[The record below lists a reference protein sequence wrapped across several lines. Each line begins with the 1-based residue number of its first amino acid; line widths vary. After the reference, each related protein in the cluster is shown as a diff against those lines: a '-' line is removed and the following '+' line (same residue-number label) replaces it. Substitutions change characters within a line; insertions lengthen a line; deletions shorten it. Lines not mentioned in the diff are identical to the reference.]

1 MTTEDEQLV
10 RALYAEHAAA
20 LWSFVVPL
28 VGGDRVRAQDVVQET
43 MLRAWR
49 RPDVLVGQQ
58 GSAHDSLRP
67 WLFTV
72 ARNIVVDEWRR
83 HRTDRDVPLD
93 SGPEPATDD
102 GTDAV
107 LDTWIV
113 GEALTRLSAEHRA
126 VLDQCYYQGRTT
138 ADAARVLG
146 IPEGTVK
153 SRAHYALRA
162 LRLALQEMGVTA

>member
-1 MTTEDEQLV
+1 MGGRDEALV
-10 RALYAEHAAA
+10 TALYSEHAAA

-49 RPDVLVGQQ
+49 HPEVLDGVRGPV
-58 GSAHDSLRP
+58 RP

-72 ARNIVVDEWRR
+72 ARHIVVDEWHR
-83 HRTDRDVPLD
+83 HRTDRDVPLEA
-93 SGPEPATDD
+93 GLETAEDD
-102 GTDAV
+102 RTDAV
-107 LDTWIV
+107 LDTWVV
-113 GEALTRLSAEHRA
+113 GDALSRLSPAHRA
-126 VLDQCYYQGRTT
+126 VLEQCYFQGRTT
-138 ADAARVLG
+138 AEAARVLG
-146 IPEGTVK
+146 VPEGTVK

>member
-1 MTTEDEQLV
+1 MTRRDEQLV
-10 RALYAEHAAA
+10 RTLYAEHAAA

-28 VGGDRVRAQDVVQET
+28 VGGDQVRAQDVVQET

-49 RPDVLVGQQ
+49 QPDVLDQVR
-58 GSAHDSLRP
+58 GSVRP

-72 ARNIVVDEWRR
+72 ARHIVVDEWRR

-93 SGPEPATDD
+93 SGPESGVDD
-102 GTDAV
+102 RTDAV
-107 LDTWIV
+107 LDSWIV
-113 GEALTRLSAEHRA
+113 GEALTRLSADHRA
-126 VLDQCYYQGRTT
+126 VLEQCYYQGRTT
-138 ADAARVLG
+138 ADAARMLG

>member
-1 MTTEDEQLV
+1 MSRDEQLV
-10 RALYAEHAAA
+10 RTLYSEHATA
-20 LWSFVVPL
+20 LWSFVLPL
-28 VGGDRVRAQDVVQET
+28 VSGDRLRAQDVVQET

-49 RPDVLVGQQ
+49 RPDVLAQVN
-58 GSAHDSLRP
+58 GSIRP

-83 HRTDRDVPLD
+83 HRTDRDVPLE
-93 SGPEPATDD
+93 SGAETAVDD
-102 GTDAV
+102 RTDAV
-107 LDTWIV
+107 LDAWIV
-113 GEALTRLSAEHRA
+113 GDALTRLSTDHRA
-126 VLDQCYYQGRTT
+126 VLEQCYYQGRTT
-138 ADAARVLG
+138 AEAARALG

>member
-1 MTTEDEQLV
+1 MTGRDEQLV
-10 RALYAEHAAA
+10 RTLYAEHATA

-49 RPDVLVGQQ
+49 HPEVLDRAN
-58 GSAHDSLRP
+58 GSVRP

-93 SGPEPATDD
+93 AGAEAAEDD
-102 GTDAV
+102 RTDAV

-113 GEALTRLSAEHRA
+113 GEALSQLSVDHRA
-126 VLDQCYYQGRTT
+126 VLEQCYYQGRTT

>member
-1 MTTEDEQLV
+1 VTTQDEQLV
-10 RALYAEHAAA
+10 RALYAEHAVA

-49 RPDVLVGQQ
+49 RPDVLVGSQES
-58 GSAHDSLRP
+58 GHGSLRP

-72 ARNIVVDEWRR
+72 ARNIVIDEWRR

-93 SGPEPATDD
+93 AGPEPATDD

-107 LDTWIV
+107 LDIWIV
-113 GEALTRLSAEHRA
+113 GEALTRLSTEHRA
-126 VLDQCYYQGRTT
+126 VLEQCYYQGRTT

>member
-1 MTTEDEQLV
+1 VGSRDEQLV

-49 RPDVLVGQQ
+49 RPDVLDEVRGPV
-58 GSAHDSLRP
+58 RP

-83 HRTDRDVPLD
+83 HRTDRDVPLEEGAETAEED
-93 SGPEPATDD
+93 R
-102 GTDAV
+102 TDAV
-107 LDTWIV
+107 LDTWV
-113 GEALTRLSAEHRA
+113 LGEALTHLSADHRA
-126 VLDQCYYQGRTT
+126 VLEQCYYQGRTT

>member
-1 MTTEDEQLV
+1 MTGRDEQLV
-10 RALYAEHAAA
+10 RTLYAEHATA

-49 RPDVLVGQQ
+49 HPEVLDRAN
-58 GSAHDSLRP
+58 GSVRP

-93 SGPEPATDD
+93 TGAEAAEDD
-102 GTDAV
+102 RTDAV

-113 GEALTRLSAEHRA
+113 GEALSQLSVDHRA
-126 VLDQCYYQGRTT
+126 VLEQCYYQGRTT

>member
-1 MTTEDEQLV
+1 MSGRDEALV
-10 RALYAEHAAA
+10 RALYSEHAAA
-20 LWSFVVPL
+20 LWSYVVPL

-49 RPDVLVGQQ
+49 HPEVLDHQQ
-58 GSAHDSLRP
+58 GSVRP

-83 HRTDRDVPLD
+83 HRTDRDVPLED
-93 SGPEPATDD
+93 GRETAEDDRTDD
-102 GTDAV
+102 V
-107 LDTWIV
+107 LDSWIV
-113 GEALTRLSAEHRA
+113 GDALSRLSTDHRA
-126 VLDQCYYQGRTT
+126 VLEQCYYQGRTT

>member
-1 MTTEDEQLV
+1 MSGRDEALV
-10 RALYAEHAAA
+10 RALYSEHAAA
-20 LWSFVVPL
+20 LWAFVVPL
-28 VGGDRVRAQDVVQET
+28 VGGDRIRAQDVVQET

-49 RPDVLVGQQ
+49 HPDVLDHER
-58 GSAHDSLRP
+58 GSVRP

-83 HRTDRDVPLD
+83 HRTDRDVPLED
-93 SGPEPATDD
+93 GRETVEDD
-102 GTDAV
+102 RTDAV
-107 LDTWIV
+107 LDSWIV
-113 GEALTRLSAEHRA
+113 GDALSRLSADHRA
-126 VLDQCYYQGRTT
+126 VLEQCYYQGRTT

>member
-1 MTTEDEQLV
+1 MTRRDEELV
-10 RALYAEHAAA
+10 RTLYAEHAAA

-49 RPDVLVGQQ
+49 RPDVLDPGR
-58 GSAHDSLRP
+58 GSVRP

-72 ARNIVVDEWRR
+72 ARHIVVDEWRR
-83 HRTDRDVPLD
+83 HRSDRDVPLGD
-93 SGPEPATDD
+93 GPETAEDD
-102 GTDAV
+102 RTDAV

-113 GEALTRLSAEHRA
+113 GEALTHLSPDHRA
-126 VLDQCYYQGRTT
+126 VLEQCYYQGRTT

>member
-1 MTTEDEQLV
+1 MSGRDEALV
-10 RALYAEHAAA
+10 RALYSEHAAA
-20 LWSFVVPL
+20 LWAFVVPL
-28 VGGDRVRAQDVVQET
+28 VGGDQVRAQDVVQET

-49 RPDVLVGQQ
+49 QPDVLDQVR
-58 GSAHDSLRP
+58 GSVRP

-72 ARNIVVDEWRR
+72 ARHIVVDEWRR

-93 SGPEPATDD
+93 TGPDRGEDD
-102 GTDAV
+102 RTDAV

-113 GEALTRLSAEHRA
+113 GEALSRLSPDHRA
-126 VLDQCYYQGRTT
+126 VLEHCYYQGRTT
-138 ADAARVLG
+138 ADAAAVLG

>member
-1 MTTEDEQLV
+1 MTGRDEQLV
-10 RALYAEHAAA
+10 RTLYAEHATA

-49 RPDVLVGQQ
+49 HPEVLDRAT
-58 GSAHDSLRP
+58 GSVRP

-93 SGPEPATDD
+93 AGAEAAEDD
-102 GTDAV
+102 RTDAV

-113 GEALTRLSAEHRA
+113 GEALSQLSVDHRA
-126 VLDQCYYQGRTT
+126 VLEQCYYQGRTT

>member
-1 MTTEDEQLV
+1 VTSRDEQLL
-10 RALYAEHAAA
+10 RALYAEHATA

-49 RPDVLVGQQ
+49 QPEVLAQLRGPV
-58 GSAHDSLRP
+58 RP

-72 ARNIVVDEWRR
+72 ARRLVIDEWRR

-93 SGPEPATDD
+93 DGPETSEDD
-102 GTDAV
+102 ATDAV

-113 GEALTRLSAEHRA
+113 GEALSRLSPQHRA
-126 VLDQCYYQGRTT
+126 VLEQCYYQGRTT
-138 ADAARVLG
+138 ADAAAVLG

-153 SRAHYALRA
+153 SRTHYALRA

>member
-1 MTTEDEQLV
+1 VTGRDEAVV
-10 RALYAEHAAA
+10 RTLYQEHAGA

-49 RPDVLVGQQ
+49 QPDVVASAQ
-58 GSAHDSLRP
+58 GSVRP

-72 ARNIVVDEWRR
+72 ARHIVIDEWRR

-93 SGPEPATDD
+93 AAPEVAEDD
-102 GTDAV
+102 RTDAV

-113 GEALTRLSAEHRA
+113 SEALTRLSADHRA
-126 VLDQCYYQGRTT
+126 VLDQCYFQGRST
-138 ADAARVLG
+138 AEAAAALG
-146 IPEGTVK
+146 VPEGTVK

-162 LRLALQEMGVTA
+162 LRLSLQEMGVTA

>member
-1 MTTEDEQLV
+1 MTSRDEELV

-49 RPDVLVGQQ
+49 RADVLDQSR
-58 GSAHDSLRP
+58 GSVRP

-83 HRTDRDVPLD
+83 HRTDRDVPLE
-93 SGPEPATDD
+93 SGAEAAVDD
-102 GTDAV
+102 RTDAV

-113 GEALTRLSAEHRA
+113 GDALTRLSADLTLIRGAIAEGLYKRRVPVPA
-126 VLDQCYYQGRTT
+126 ALTKQCKWCRHAQPCSPTSTPTKIR
-138 ADAARVLG
+138 
-146 IPEGTVK
+146 
-153 SRAHYALRA
+153 
-162 LRLALQEMGVTA
+162 

>member
-1 MTTEDEQLV
+1 VTSRDEQLV
-10 RALYAEHAAA
+10 RALYEEHADA

-28 VGGDRVRAQDVVQET
+28 VGGDRGRAQDVVQET

-49 RPDVLVGQQ
+49 QPDVLDQQ
-58 GSAHDSLRP
+58 RGSLRP

-72 ARNIVVDEWRR
+72 ARHIVVDEWRR

-93 SGPEPATDD
+93 SGPEPCADD
-102 GTDAV
+102 RTDAV

-126 VLDQCYYQGRTT
+126 VLEQCYYQGRTT
-138 ADAARVLG
+138 TAAAAALG

>member
-1 MTTEDEQLV
+1 MGGRDEALV
-10 RALYAEHAAA
+10 TALYSEHAAA

-49 RPDVLVGQQ
+49 HPEVLDGARGPV
-58 GSAHDSLRP
+58 RP

-72 ARNIVVDEWRR
+72 ARHIVVDEWRR
-83 HRTDRDVPLD
+83 HRSDRDVPLEL
-93 SGPEPATDD
+93 GAEAAEDD
-102 GTDAV
+102 RTDAV
-107 LDTWIV
+107 LDTWVV
-113 GEALTRLSAEHRA
+113 GDALTRLTPDHRA
-126 VLDQCYYQGRTT
+126 VLEQCYFQGRST
-138 ADAARVLG
+138 AEAARVLG
-146 IPEGTVK
+146 VPEGTVK

>member
-1 MTTEDEQLV
+1 VTDRDELLV
-10 RALYAEHAAA
+10 RTLYAEHAVA

-49 RPDVLVGQQ
+49 RPDVLDQAN
-58 GSAHDSLRP
+58 GSVRP

-83 HRTDRDVPLD
+83 HRTDRDVPLESGAETSVEDRTD
-93 SGPEPATDD
+93 S
-102 GTDAV
+102 V
-107 LDTWIV
+107 LDRWIV
-113 GEALTRLSAEHRA
+113 GDALAHLSADHRA
-126 VLDQCYYQGRTT
+126 VLEQCYYLGRTT
-138 ADAARVLG
+138 AEAARALG

>member
-1 MTTEDEQLV
+1 MSGRDEALV
-10 RALYAEHAAA
+10 RALYSEHAAA
-20 LWSFVVPL
+20 LWAFVVPL
-28 VGGDRVRAQDVVQET
+28 VGGDRIRAQDVVQET

-49 RPDVLVGQQ
+49 HPDVLDHER
-58 GSAHDSLRP
+58 GSVRP

-83 HRTDRDVPLD
+83 HRTDRDVPLED
-93 SGPEPATDD
+93 GRETAEDD
-102 GTDAV
+102 RTDAV
-107 LDTWIV
+107 LDSWIV
-113 GEALTRLSAEHRA
+113 GDALSRLSADHRA
-126 VLDQCYYQGRTT
+126 VLEQCYYQGRTT

>member
-1 MTTEDEQLV
+1 VTRRDEQLV
-10 RALYAEHAAA
+10 RTLYSEHAAA

-49 RPDVLVGQQ
+49 NPDVLDQARGPV
-58 GSAHDSLRP
+58 RP

-72 ARNIVVDEWRR
+72 ARHIVVDEWRR
-83 HRTDRDVPLD
+83 HRTDRDVPLED
-93 SGPEPATDD
+93 GAETAEDDRTDV
-102 GTDAV
+102 V

-113 GEALTRLSAEHRA
+113 GEALSRLSPDHRA
-126 VLDQCYYQGRTT
+126 VLEQCYYQGRTT

-146 IPEGTVK
+146 VPEGTVK

>member
-1 MTTEDEQLV
+1 VTTQDEELV
-10 RALYAEHAAA
+10 RALYAEHAVA

-49 RPDVLVGQQ
+49 RPDVL
-58 GSAHDSLRP
+58 GSAEASGRTSLRP

-93 SGPEPATDD
+93 SGAELAADD
-102 GTDAV
+102 ATDAV
-107 LDTWIV
+107 LDTWIL

-126 VLDQCYYQGRTT
+126 VIDHCYYQGRTT
-138 ADAARVLG
+138 ADTARVLG

>member
-1 MTTEDEQLV
+1 MSGRDEALV
-10 RALYAEHAAA
+10 TALYSEHAAA

-49 RPDVLVGQQ
+49 HPEVLDGVRGPV
-58 GSAHDSLRP
+58 RP

-72 ARNIVVDEWRR
+72 ARHIVVDEWRR
-83 HRTDRDVPLD
+83 HRTDRDVPLEA
-93 SGPEPATDD
+93 GLETAEDD
-102 GTDAV
+102 RTDAV
-107 LDTWIV
+107 LDTWVV
-113 GEALTRLSAEHRA
+113 GDALSRLSPAHRA
-126 VLDQCYYQGRTT
+126 VLEQCYFQGRTT
-138 ADAARVLG
+138 AEAARVLG
-146 IPEGTVK
+146 VPEGTVK